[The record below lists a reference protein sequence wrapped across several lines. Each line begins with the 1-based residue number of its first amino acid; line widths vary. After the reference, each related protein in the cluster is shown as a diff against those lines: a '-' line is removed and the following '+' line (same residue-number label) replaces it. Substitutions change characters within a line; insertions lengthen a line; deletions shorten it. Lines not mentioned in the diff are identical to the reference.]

1 MNKPLIQI
9 RNLSHGFDMDQVSG
23 GNIKDLF
30 TNIFH
35 SKNKFVR
42 SEILSDINL
51 DFFPNEKVAIIGKN
65 GAGKSTLLK
74 CIARIYE
81 DYEGSIEVN
90 GSIVPLLE
98 VGAGFHPELTGR
110 ENLNLNC
117 AIYGLTAT
125 EIQMIAQKIINFS
138 GIGNFIDIPVKKY
151 SSGMYMRL
159 AFSIATELN
168 PEILILDESF
178 SAGDADF
185 NLAIKDKIAT
195 AVNESRLTVMISHD
209 EDVLRRLSKRGIVL
223 HNGSIS
229 FDGPIEEAI
238 KHYNNLPKPNYSN
251 RALAF
256 NLKEIPVFKHRGLI
270 QFQIILNVIVNF
282 IGHSNPRSWM
292 PANIYQYLK
301 NLYRKFYYLMGDTA
315 STYKYAD
322 AYRYIFL
329 KEHQQKNTANIFE
342 LIPATKIDSVKF
354 TNFIKGN
361 AIESF
366 VDSYDFNS
374 IKCHSIS
381 NALVT
386 GKSSFIF
393 MKAEKIVLGPNK
405 DIKKTRFSEDLRF
418 RRIGDSFTLPET
430 EPYKLALAMSI
441 LEGASS
447 NFAHFL
453 LVCLP
458 QISMLKTTQYADIPI
473 LVDANT
479 HINFYRLIY
488 MIHPS
493 ANLIR
498 VPLDVSVEVKNLIY
512 ITPISEF
519 PFETDK
525 THNSCNFSSG
535 GLKAL
540 LADFELADPRN
551 IIKRP
556 GMNKYF
562 LKRGSYYRNILNENE
577 VESALLKEGYLIL
590 NPSELSVQQQI
601 NIYREADIIISPS
614 GATLANLIH
623 CKKTAKIHIL
633 YSNSD
638 LLDLSMWVN
647 LSNATSK
654 ACILVHTFPARDRN
668 YMHSDFTVNVE
679 DLIACLE

>member
-282 IGHSNPRSWM
+282 IGHSNPRVLD
-292 PANIYQYLK
+292 A
-301 NLYRKFYYLMGDTA
+301 RKHL
-315 STYKYAD
+315 
-322 AYRYIFL
+322 
-329 KEHQQKNTANIFE
+329 
-342 LIPATKIDSVKF
+342 
-354 TNFIKGN
+354 
-361 AIESF
+361 
-366 VDSYDFNS
+366 
-374 IKCHSIS
+374 SIS
-381 NALVT
+381 
-386 GKSSFIF
+386 
-393 MKAEKIVLGPNK
+393 
-405 DIKKTRFSEDLRF
+405 
-418 RRIGDSFTLPET
+418 
-430 EPYKLALAMSI
+430 
-441 LEGASS
+441 
-447 NFAHFL
+447 
-453 LVCLP
+453 
-458 QISMLKTTQYADIPI
+458 
-473 LVDANT
+473 
-479 HINFYRLIY
+479 
-488 MIHPS
+488 
-493 ANLIR
+493 
-498 VPLDVSVEVKNLIY
+498 
-512 ITPISEF
+512 
-519 PFETDK
+519 
-525 THNSCNFSSG
+525 
-535 GLKAL
+535 
-540 LADFELADPRN
+540 
-551 IIKRP
+551 
-556 GMNKYF
+556 
-562 LKRGSYYRNILNENE
+562 
-577 VESALLKEGYLIL
+577 
-590 NPSELSVQQQI
+590 
-601 NIYREADIIISPS
+601 
-614 GATLANLIH
+614 
-623 CKKTAKIHIL
+623 
-633 YSNSD
+633 
-638 LLDLSMWVN
+638 
-647 LSNATSK
+647 
-654 ACILVHTFPARDRN
+654 
-668 YMHSDFTVNVE
+668 
-679 DLIACLE
+679 

>member
-9 RNLSHGFDMDQVSG
+9 RNLSHGFDMDLVSG

-35 SKNKFVR
+35 SKNKFVK

-209 EDVLRRLSKRGIVL
+209 EDILRRLSKRGIVL

-251 RALAF
+251 RALPF
-256 NLKEIPVFKHRGLI
+256 NLKAIPVFKYRGLI
-270 QFQIILNVIVNF
+270 HFQIILNVIVKF
-282 IGHSNPRSWM
+282 ILRSNPRSWM
-292 PANIYQYLK
+292 SANIYIYLK
-301 NLYRKFYYLMGDTA
+301 NLYHKLYYLMRA
-315 STYKYAD
+315 SVTSYKYAN
-322 AYRYIFL
+322 AYRYIFF
-329 KEHQQKNTANIFE
+329 KDHQKKNTANIFE
-342 LIPATKIDSVKF
+342 LFPATKIDSVKF
-354 TNFIKGN
+354 TKFIKDN

-366 VDSYDFNS
+366 VDSYDYNS
-374 IKCHSIS
+374 IKYYSIS
-381 NALVT
+381 NASVT

-393 MKAEKIVLGPNK
+393 IATEKIVLGPDK
-405 DIKKTRFSEDLRF
+405 DIKKIRFSEDLRF
-418 RRIGDSFTLPET
+418 ARKEDLFILPET
-430 EPYKLALAMSI
+430 RPYKLALAMSI

-473 LVDANT
+473 LVDADI

-498 VPLDVSVEVKNLIY
+498 VPLSVLVEVKNLIY

-525 THNSCNFSSG
+525 THNSCNFSSS

-540 LADFELADPRN
+540 LADFELAHPRN

-590 NPSELSVQQQI
+590 NPSELSVQEQI

-623 CKKTAKIHIL
+623 CEKTAKIHIL
-633 YSNSD
+633 YSDSH
-638 LLDLSMWVN
+638 LLDLTMWVN
-647 LSNATSK
+647 LSNASSK
-654 ACILVHTFPARDRN
+654 AYISVHTFPARDQN
-668 YMHSDFTVNVE
+668 SMHSDFTVNVE